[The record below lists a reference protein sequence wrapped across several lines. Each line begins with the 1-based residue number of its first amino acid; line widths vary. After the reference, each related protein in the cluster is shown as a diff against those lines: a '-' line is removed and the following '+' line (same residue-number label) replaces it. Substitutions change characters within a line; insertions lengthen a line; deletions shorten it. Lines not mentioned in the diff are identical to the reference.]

1 MKLTKWND
9 RPTAKVRKM
18 LIDGATYRD
27 IAEETGMKTQSIRSI
42 ASCMR
47 KAGINIPVMQKRYE
61 YTGIN
66 KAGQVVKFGSLSEC
80 AAQGFKGEY
89 VSQCVNGH
97 RERYVGYTWS
107 RREIL

>member
-1 MKLTKWND
+1 M
-9 RPTAKVRKM
+9 
-18 LIDGATYRD
+18 RD
-27 IAEETGMKTQSIRSI
+27 LSQHIKTPRERTHD
-42 ASCMR
+42 AHER
-47 KAGINIPVMQKRYE
+47 DEANE

-66 KAGQVVKFGSLSEC
+66 KSGQVVKFSSLSEC

-107 RREIL
+107 RREIS